1 MQNRSCARSLIRE
14 AKSRLATLYIQLF
27 IMVVSFLAVNSP
39 QVYAYDKSRN
49 SRPPT
54 SFEGSTA
61 AGSNSPAQD
70 DLGHAEK
77 DKATPAGSSGLSA
90 PGDRPRQPQEYLR
103 EGVAVEF
110 TIEPV
115 AARKGGASELL
126 EGAEATIRFK
136 ITDTNAGKALSNLR
150 PAAWI
155 DQREAEKTSDP
166 RACREKVQSFL
177 QPSFNNRPDIDLN
190 AYFILALNH
199 EPNISVIDPLSG
211 FGGTK
216 LYTLVSLPG
225 PGEDWVMSADKK
237 RLYVSMPLVNQV
249 AVIDTLT
256 WKLIANIDA
265 GVKPTR
271 IALQQDGKYLW
282 VENDG
287 PEGKDSGVTV
297 IDTPILK
304 VAAQLN
310 TGMGHH
316 EIAFTDDD
324 RWAFVSNKQSGTLS
338 VIDVRKLAGV
348 TDIKVG
354 SLPTA
359 LAFSPLSKAVYVA
372 NEGDGTIVAIDGLRF
387 EILARMKA
395 QPGLRMVRI
404 PPDGRFGF
412 VANRTASTVYIFD
425 LATNRLVHAVS
436 VGPAPDQ
443 ITFTRQFAYVRSA
456 DSEFVTMIKITDLGK
471 EAQEVAVTRFPAGQK
486 APRESPSTSLADAIV
501 PAPEEGA
508 VLVANPADKMI
519 YFYTEGMAAPMGSFQ
534 NYRREPKAVLVLDNS
549 LRESPPG
556 VYTATVRLTGAGRY
570 DLAFLLDSPRLF
582 NCFDVTVA
590 ENPDLPK
597 QKAVAIK
604 IEPLLQDTSV
614 RVGAAYKLRFKAS
627 DSSSNQPQADL
638 KDMGVLVFL
647 APGIWQQREWA
658 KPLGDGVYEMSF
670 LPPQAGVYYVYFQ
683 CPSLGIQLNHIP
695 PLTLNATKGDGVS
708 GANAPEP

>member
-1 MQNRSCARSLIRE
+1 M
-14 AKSRLATLYIQLF
+14 
-27 IMVVSFLAVNSP
+27 
-39 QVYAYDKSRN
+39 
-49 SRPPT
+49 
-54 SFEGSTA
+54 EGT
-61 AGSNSPAQD
+61 
-70 DLGHAEK
+70 
-77 DKATPAGSSGLSA
+77 
-90 PGDRPRQPQEYLR
+90 
-103 EGVAVEF
+103 
-110 TIEPV
+110 
-115 AARKGGASELL
+115 
-126 EGAEATIRFK
+126 EATIRFK

-155 DQREAEKTSDP
+155 DQRETESASDP

-177 QPSFNNRPDIDLN
+177 QPSFDKRPDIDLN
-190 AYFILALNH
+190 AYFILALNR
-199 EPNISVIDPLSG
+199 ESNISVIDPLSG

-216 LYTLVSLPG
+216 LYTLVSLPAT
-225 PGEDWVMSADKK
+225 GEDWVISADKK

-282 VENDG
+282 VGNDG

-304 VAAQLN
+304 VAAQLK

-316 EIAFTDDD
+316 EIAFSDDD
-324 RWAFVSNKQSGTLS
+324 RWAFISNKQSGTLS

-348 TDIKVG
+348 TDIEVG

-372 NEGDGTIVAIDGLRF
+372 NEGDGTIVAVDGSRF
-387 EILARMKA
+387 EIVARMKA
-395 QPGLRMVRI
+395 QPGLRTIRI
-404 PPDGRFGF
+404 VPDGRFGF
-412 VANRTASTVYIFD
+412 VVNRTASTVTIFD
-425 LATNRLVHAVS
+425 VSTNRLAHAVP
-436 VGPAPDQ
+436 VGLAPDQ

-471 EAQEVAVTRFPAGQK
+471 QAQEVAVTRFPAGQK
-486 APRESPSTSLADAIV
+486 TPQESPSTSYADAIV

-549 LRESPPG
+549 LREGPPG

-570 DLAFLLDSPRLF
+570 DVAFLLDSPRLF
-582 NCFDVTVA
+582 NCFDLTVA
-590 ENPDLPK
+590 EDPDSRR
-597 QKAVAIK
+597 QKAVVLK
-604 IEPLLQDTSV
+604 IEPLLQGTSV
-614 RVGAAYKLRFKAS
+614 RVGASYALRFKAS
-627 DSSSNQPQADL
+627 DSNSNQPQADL

-647 APGIWQQREWA
+647 APGIWQHRAWA

-683 CPSLGIQLNHIP
+683 CPSLGVQLNHIP
-695 PLTLNATKGDGVS
+695 PLTLNATTGDDVQS
-708 GANAPEP
+708 RAKATEP